1 MDNARIAERLD
12 AFAALLE
19 LNGSSFYTTR
29 AYRRAAEL
37 IRTTPADV
45 AAVVRAGRARELRG
59 IGPGIEA
66 RLREL
71 VETGEL
77 EELRQLESEVM
88 PELVAVGR
96 LLGLSPKR
104 MRELGSALDVRT
116 LEELRA
122 VEPDRLESVPGI
134 GPKTATRI
142 REGLAGLR
150 HEVRPRHGLT
160 LNRARALVDEIA
172 AALGGEPAGDP
183 RRFCDLS
190 TRLAVVV
197 PSTGALLELERLP
210 QIVSVLERE
219 DNRAVGVTV
228 EGIPVEVIAAE
239 AGGFGTA
246 LLEATGSPEYVASL
260 GPLPER
266 ATEVEVYTYIRCPF
280 RPPELRE
287 LDAADPP
294 PDLLELEHVRG
305 DLHMHSTA
313 SDGKATVLELGL
325 AARELGY
332 EYIAI
337 CDHTKAVRVVE
348 GLDADGLRRQAEEIA
363 VANEELAPFR
373 ILRGSECDILPDGA
387 LDLPDD
393 VLARARVGA
402 DQPPRRPARTGRR
415 ADGARR
421 RGHATCGDDNG
432 SVVPLASARPDPQ
445 PPPGERTRSRPRLR
459 GCARDR
465 RRAGGERPARQ
476 ARPLRHA
483 RPPRTRRRG
492 EDRLLDRRPLRARAP
507 QHGALGRNG
516 AARRRAHRR
525 RPQHAPARG
534 APYAA
539 VAPGPRAPYSRTSNQ
554 WVASS
559 ASATSGSVCSA

>member
-122 VEPDRLESVPGI
+122 VEPDRLERVPGI

-393 VLARARVGA
+393 VLAELEWVQISLHAGQRAPAAELTARVVEAMRHAATTTAASCLSHPLGRILNHRPENA
-402 DQPPRRPARTGRR
+402 LDLDHVFEVALETGVALEVNGLPDRLDLSGTHVRRALAAGVKIVCSTDAHSVRGLRNMALSVGTARRGGARTG
-415 ADGARR
+415 DVLN
-421 RGHATCGDDNG
+421 TL
-432 SVVPLASARPDPQ
+432 PL
-445 PPPGERTRSRPRLR
+445 GELLTPR
-459 GCARDR
+459 
-465 RRAGGERPARQ
+465 
-476 ARPLRHA
+476 
-483 RPPRTRRRG
+483 
-492 EDRLLDRRPLRARAP
+492 
-507 QHGALGRNG
+507 
-516 AARRRAHRR
+516 
-525 RPQHAPARG
+525 
-534 APYAA
+534 
-539 VAPGPRAPYSRTSNQ
+539 
-554 WVASS
+554 
-559 ASATSGSVCSA
+559 